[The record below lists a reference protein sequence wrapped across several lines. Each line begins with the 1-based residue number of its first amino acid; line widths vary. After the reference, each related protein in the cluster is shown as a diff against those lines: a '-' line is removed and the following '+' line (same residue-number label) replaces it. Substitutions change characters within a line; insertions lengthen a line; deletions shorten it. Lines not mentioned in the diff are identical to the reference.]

1 MDATNVQMFQ
11 PIQKQSYI
19 KGNTISSSG
28 GFDNILKQSFMLQR
42 TPTSESLNKQ
52 NIRNVKQLLN
62 DDKISV
68 DDVRGF
74 VKGFLDV
81 LNSEE
86 GNDLLE
92 QFLSDN
98 QDSLNDLAD
107 WLEFLLNNEHMVLN
121 DLSKTQFAE
130 LFQQLQNV
138 LIKRDSE
145 LMELE
150 GLSNSEVLQLVTVL
164 HSVIDKTEEDN
175 ISELEIEDI
184 IHENITELN
193 ELTESKI
200 IQLFTQIQSV
210 MNFMNRG
217 ESPEKI
223 ARMFLPL
230 LNEWTS
236 MSKQHSKETL
246 NQFAT
251 KFLIPEDVEI
261 LKNVQELYE
270 KRTHFQSKQMYRE
283 NATVTSSDV
292 AQWIKAAL
300 NQNQD
305 YEQTHRVI
313 STLNNEPIT
322 VPRISV
328 VNQQAIHQLD
338 SVQRIDAEMSTK
350 IANIIKQHMLLQ
362 NRGPMQSLSMVLT
375 PEHLGR
381 LQVNFSQVDGEMIV
395 RIIASSSYAK
405 EMLESNLHQLK
416 HAFSPH
422 QVQVVRGDDTL
433 IEDDV
438 LPQQE
443 EQNEEQQE
451 THDEQQEEQNE
462 EQITIN
468 FSTLFEEALE
478 EEEVMIND

>member
-1 MDATNVQMFQ
+1 
-11 PIQKQSYI
+11 
-19 KGNTISSSG
+19 
-28 GFDNILKQSFMLQR
+28 
-42 TPTSESLNKQ
+42 
-52 NIRNVKQLLN
+52 
-62 DDKISV
+62 
-68 DDVRGF
+68 
-74 VKGFLDV
+74 
-81 LNSEE
+81 
-86 GNDLLE
+86 
-92 QFLSDN
+92 
-98 QDSLNDLAD
+98 
-107 WLEFLLNNEHMVLN
+107 
-121 DLSKTQFAE
+121 
-130 LFQQLQNV
+130 
-138 LIKRDSE
+138 
-145 LMELE
+145 
-150 GLSNSEVLQLVTVL
+150 
-164 HSVIDKTEEDN
+164 
-175 ISELEIEDI
+175 
-184 IHENITELN
+184 
-193 ELTESKI
+193 TESKI

-322 VPRISV
+322 VLRISV

-462 EQITIN
+462 EQQETHDEQQEEQNEEQITIN

>member
-1 MDATNVQMFQ
+1 YVSTGHTHPTD
-11 PIQKQSYI
+11 
-19 KGNTISSSG
+19 
-28 GFDNILKQSFMLQR
+28 LQSF
-42 TPTSESLNKQ
+42 PTRRSS
-52 NIRNVKQLLN
+52 
-62 DDKISV
+62 
-68 DDVRGF
+68 
-74 VKGFLDV
+74 
-81 LNSEE
+81 
-86 GNDLLE
+86 DL
-92 QFLSDN
+92 
-98 QDSLNDLAD
+98 
-107 WLEFLLNNEHMVLN
+107 
-121 DLSKTQFAE
+121 
-130 LFQQLQNV
+130 
-138 LIKRDSE
+138 
-145 LMELE
+145 
-150 GLSNSEVLQLVTVL
+150 
-164 HSVIDKTEEDN
+164 
-175 ISELEIEDI
+175 
-184 IHENITELN
+184 
-193 ELTESKI
+193 
-200 IQLFTQIQSV
+200 
-210 MNFMNRG
+210 
-217 ESPEKI
+217 
-223 ARMFLPL
+223 
-230 LNEWTS
+230 
-236 MSKQHSKETL
+236 
-246 NQFAT
+246 FAT

-462 EQITIN
+462 EQ
-468 FSTLFEEALE
+468 
-478 EEEVMIND
+478 